1 VTRLHSRTWK
11 TIPFAAMAAV
21 LAFASPAAAAGSSTT
36 VQAVPSAATVGET
49 VLLNATVSCT
59 QDPTGDGGVSFWDGG
74 DRLDGGGDPDNLG
87 VPVGGDGTASFSAS
101 FATTGS
107 HQITAVY
114 SGNGIGDADCASSSG
129 ETTVVVSAAPVPPSP
144 PAGFCLLACGGLI
157 SFNAGNIHN
166 EIVIH

>member
-1 VTRLHSRTWK
+1 MTRLHSRTWK

-21 LAFASPAAAAGSSTT
+21 LAFASPAAAAGSTTT

-59 QDPTGDGGVSFWDGG
+59 EDPTGNVACHSGTARTAWTAAAT
-74 DRLDGGGDPDNLG
+74 RTTLG
-87 VPVGGDGTASFSAS
+87 VPVGGNGTASFPAS

-107 HQITAVY
+107 HEITAVY
-114 SGNGIGDADCASSSG
+114 SGNGVGDGDCSASSG
-129 ETTVVVSAAPVPPSP
+129 VTTVVVSAAPVPPSRP
-144 PAGFCLLACGGLI
+144 PGFCLLACGGLI

-166 EIVIH
+166 EIEIH